1 MLISDFGIRLKEE
14 DVWKLIVEY
23 LDKLGYIVKSDGIS
37 MVPLTSGKVEFV
49 IRQFLKK

>member
-14 DVWKLIVEY
+14 DVWKLIVEH
-23 LDKLGYIVKSDGIS
+23 LDKLGYIVESDNIS
-37 MVPLTSGKVEFV
+37 IVPLTSGKVEFI